1 MDGDMGRLAE
11 SWQIAMEAQRMS
23 PHTIKG
29 YRTAV
34 RQFLAWCD
42 DHHGHQADLS
52 DPEPVRGWLASLAA
66 ADYSGGT
73 MQIKLA
79 AVRSFARW
87 LIQEDELGHFGPG
100 AVAWPKIDEKAPPA
114 LTRAQCDAI
123 IAATHGKNF
132 VEVRDEAIFS
142 LLFDALLR
150 ADELLS
156 ITTDGDINLRDRT
169 ARVRRGKGGRERMTA
184 FSAQTARR
192 LDRYQRI
199 RARQRYA
206 SHPAYWLAL
215 GRGPLSYGGL
225 YFALRRR
232 GARAGIKVHPHM
244 LRAGGAILWRRRG
257 GSTESL
263 MTIAGW
269 RDLKMVLRYTRAAE
283 QELAIEEARR
293 LHDQD

>member
-1 MDGDMGRLAE
+1 MDEDLARLAE

-23 PHTIKG
+23 PNTIKG

-34 RQFLAWCD
+34 RQLLAWCD
-42 DHHGHQADLS
+42 SHGQAPDLS
-52 DPEPVRGWLASLAA
+52 SPEPVRAWLASLAA

-79 AVRSFARW
+79 AVRAFSRW
-87 LIQEDELGHFGPG
+87 LIEEDELTTFGAG
-100 AVAWPKIDEKAPPA
+100 AVAWPKVDEKAPPA

-123 IAATHGKNF
+123 IAATRGRTF

-142 LLFDALLR
+142 LLFDSLLR

-156 ITTDGDINLRDRT
+156 ITTDGDISLRDRT
-169 ARVRRGKGGRERMTA
+169 ARVRRGKGGRERTTA

-192 LDRYQRI
+192 LDRYERI
-199 RARQRYA
+199 RGRQRYA

-215 GRGPLSYGGL
+215 GRARLTYGGL

-232 GARAGIKVHPHM
+232 GARAGITVHPHM
-244 LRAGGAILWRRRG
+244 LRAGGAIQWRRKG
-257 GSTESL
+257 GTTESL

-269 RDLKMVLRYTRAAE
+269 RDLKMVMRYTRAAE
-283 QELAIEEARR
+283 QELALGEARR